1 VRAKARPLPFRAWRR
16 LARRALIAV
25 GLWLAALAP
34 ATAQQ
39 SITAAT
45 YEGPT
50 DRYDH
55 GVLGDRLEWTT
66 LLLTLADGTE
76 RRFTLPED
84 MVFED
89 LSPRLADVT
98 GDGVAEVIT
107 VETSLR
113 LGARLAI
120 YTADGRLV
128 TTEYIGQPHRWLA
141 PVGAADFDGD
151 GNIEVAFVDRPHL
164 IQTLRLVRLEAGE
177 FRQIAALR
185 GVTNHR
191 LGWAYIVGGVRTCTG
206 RPEIILSTG
215 DWLANLSVFWAR
227 DQRLDTRA
235 EGRFTGPESLE
246 KLLRCEE

>member
-1 VRAKARPLPFRAWRR
+1 MRDRARPVMLRAWRPM
-16 LARRALIAV
+16 ARRAL
-25 GLWLAALAP
+25 LAAGLCL
-34 ATAQQ
+34 TALSPVQAEGR
-39 SITAAT
+39 ITAAT

-55 GVLGDRLEWTT
+55 GVLGDKLEWTT
-66 LLLTLADGTE
+66 LRLTLEDGTV

-98 GDGVAEVIT
+98 GDGVAEVIA

-113 LGARLAI
+113 LGARLAV
-120 YTADGRLV
+120 YTAEGRLV
-128 TTEYIGQPHRWLA
+128 TTDHIGQRNRWLA

-151 GNIEVAFVDRPHL
+151 GRIEIAFVDRPHL
-164 IQTLRLVRLEAGE
+164 LQMLRLVRLEAGE
-177 FRQIAALR
+177 LREVATLR

-191 LGWAYIVGGVRTCTG
+191 LGWDYIVGGVRHCAG

-215 DWLANLSVFWAR
+215 DWLANLSVFWSR

-246 KLLRCEE
+246 KLIRCET